1 MYKEALKFYND
12 KAHNLVGK
20 TLPIFKEIEATK
32 GREVTSVGIP
42 FTDGRRSINVSG
54 DLKKL
59 VAPNSRE
66 LVTSVEKYASLAFI
80 DMAWKEHLRDMDDLK
95 QSVQNAVFEQ
105 KDPLLVYKFEAFQMF
120 KAFLGKVNGDTVSF
134 LYRADLPVREAE
146 EVQEARHPRP
156 VQNLKEN
163 KDEARSVLSGNGQP
177 AAVSE
182 PAQPKVLPVKS
193 EKVAGRNDRVSVQ
206 YNDGSIKKDV
216 KFKTVEDDIN
226 NNKCVIIDED

>member
-1 MYKEALKFYND
+1 LKFYAD
-12 KAHNLVGK
+12 KAQNLVGK

-120 KAFLGKVNGDTVSF
+120 KAFLGKVNEDTVSF

-146 EVQEARHPRP
+146 EVQEARQPRP
-156 VQNLKEN
+156 VQHLKEN

-177 AAVSE
+177 TALSE
-182 PAQPKVLPVKS
+182 PEQPKVQPVKS
-193 EKVAGRNDRVSVQ
+193 EKIAGRNDRVSVQ